1 MSVKRPTTAAS
12 NGLGE
17 RNGTTLASAKSDLNA
32 VGMAVV
38 LALVAALSG
47 TRRGLLVPGLRI
59 SEVLA
64 IGLILYL
71 IFHGRSRLVRGP
83 VAMGL
88 VCYALVTV
96 VVSALHMMTDAS
108 LGNATIVT
116 SALGPLALLTMYAA
130 AAMARASSDLLKPFV
145 KYLMVC
151 AAGMGVLGVLQTLSV
166 GYVLKATSYL
176 TGSQRI
182 LEPLNWK
189 VSRSIGLFN
198 SWHAYAS
205 FMAITLIVAIAV
217 TASGVLVFRSMRGQ
231 LAIMLI
237 ILIGLLSSVTFAMIG
252 AVGIVGGYILL
263 RRGRV
268 MLVVL
273 ASVTAAIAVGWSPL
287 SPYFSE
293 RVTEQE
299 AGGGDSILPQTVAF
313 RIEVWTRDYLPLFYD
328 NVVYGHGPI
337 RATDAVF
344 GYVES
349 MYVYLLVTGGVVLLA
364 AFAFFFGT
372 ILWQLS
378 PSGSDSDPDSKLYA
392 AVRWGGR
399 LFAVALL
406 FAMLI
411 HPYMRDAGAAQTLV
425 IISALA
431 SPVAVKAA
439 SPINSRRTVTRNS
452 T

>member
-1 MSVKRPTTAAS
+1 MSVKRSSTAAFS
-12 NGLGE
+12 GLRG
-17 RNGTTLASAKSDLNA
+17 RNGASVALATSDLNA
-32 VGMAVV
+32 VGLAIV

-71 IFHGRSRLVRGP
+71 ILHGKSRLVRGP
-83 VAMGL
+83 VAAGL

-96 VVSALHMMTDAS
+96 VVTALHMMTDAS

-116 SALGPLALLTMYAA
+116 SALGPSALLTMYAA

-151 AAGMGVLGVLQTLSV
+151 AAGMGVLGILQMLSV

-231 LAIMLI
+231 LAVMLL

-268 MLVVL
+268 ILVVL
-273 ASVTAAIAVGWSPL
+273 ASFVTAITVGWSPL

-293 RVTEQE
+293 RVAEQE

-313 RIEVWTRDYLPLFYD
+313 RIEVWTRDYLPLFYC
-328 NVVYGHGPI
+328 
-337 RATDAVF
+337 
-344 GYVES
+344 
-349 MYVYLLVTGGVVLLA
+349 
-364 AFAFFFGT
+364 
-372 ILWQLS
+372 LS
-378 PSGSDSDPDSKLYA
+378 
-392 AVRWGGR
+392 
-399 LFAVALL
+399 
-406 FAMLI
+406 
-411 HPYMRDAGAAQTLV
+411 QT
-425 IISALA
+425 
-431 SPVAVKAA
+431 
-439 SPINSRRTVTRNS
+439 
-452 T
+452 